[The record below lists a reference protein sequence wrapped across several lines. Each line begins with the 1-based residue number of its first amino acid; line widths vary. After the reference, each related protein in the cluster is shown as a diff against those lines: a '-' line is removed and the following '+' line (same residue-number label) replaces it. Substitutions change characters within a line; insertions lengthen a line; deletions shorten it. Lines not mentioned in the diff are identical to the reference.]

1 MRVDLFFA
9 ARVEMCVCLLEI
21 VSNNMVKKQVEKT
34 DGLNDA
40 LVD

>member
-1 MRVDLFFA
+1 
-9 ARVEMCVCLLEI
+9 MCVCLLEI
-21 VSNNMVKKQVEKT
+21 VSNNMVRKQLEKT